1 MPALLERPK
10 MTKTMAVALHKHV
23 MRERERKRQEEE
35 EADKIME
42 QKLKEEQQ
50 RRKKKE
56 EEERMSLEETSEQPL
71 PLSVPS
77 KPRPAVSSSLVLDG
91 FPRAI
96 SPLGQHKNI
105 CKLEGKLASLQQEKH
120 QLFLQLK
127 KVLNEEDKRRAK
139 IKEQNEL
146 AALSQQPYASSLQMH
161 PSSHLIVHGSH
172 IATGRSHGLLGDRPK
187 SQLYSPTAIP
197 ARAYASPGFPS
208 AQADPSAFP
217 TSQAGH
223 AYSSSQAQRV
233 FTQSQ
238 QTQAYSTA
246 NQPIRATASSAFQA
260 FPPFV
265 SHQQPVYS
273 VHGQF
278 APQPGTHDGGNK
290 QLWISPCTWKVL
302 KPEVSLVMEEMLVF
316 CFSMFQTPLHPLHA
330 QSIHAGQQL
339 LQPAQLHVPLQ
350 ASKTAMVPYPH
361 QTRPTSP
368 NAFPHGT
375 ASQHTSP
382 APTTHQRT
390 GFQQAG
396 QQPTRHH
403 YIQHGQPHQYYK

>member
-1 MPALLERPK
+1 MTFFNRPFCFVNVSESFKGPGVRMPALLERPK

-56 EEERMSLEETSEQPL
+56 EEERMSLEETSEQ
-71 PLSVPS
+71 
-77 KPRPAVSSSLVLDG
+77 
-91 FPRAI
+91 
-96 SPLGQHKNI
+96 I

-197 ARAYASPGFPS
+197 ARAYASSGFPS

-223 AYSSSQAQRV
+223 AYSSSQTQRV

-238 QTQAYSTA
+238 QTQAYPTA
-246 NQPIRATASSAFQA
+246 NQPIRAAASSAFQA

-278 APQPGTHDGGNK
+278 APQPGTAYLSSSMPLQK
-290 QLWISPCTWKVL
+290 QLEHANQQSG
-302 KPEVSLVMEEMLVF
+302 
-316 CFSMFQTPLHPLHA
+316 FSDTTPLHPLHA

-339 LQPAQLHVPLQ
+339 LQPTQLHVPLQ

-390 GFQQAG
+390 GFQQGG
-396 QQPTRHH
+396 QQPTRHR
-403 YIQHGQPHQYYK
+403 YIQHQQPHQYYK

>member
-278 APQPGTHDGGNK
+278 APQPGAAYLSSSMPLQK
-290 QLWISPCTWKVL
+290 QLEHANQQSG
-302 KPEVSLVMEEMLVF
+302 
-316 CFSMFQTPLHPLHA
+316 FSDTTPLHPLHA